1 MSIKRIRFKPKGTL
15 WVMVELFVSYGCEQA
30 PEIRSL
36 KIRGVKQ
43 FGLILSHE
51 YDIDAFVHDVRP
63 RACRM
68 SRDCTS
74 AVEYECDAK
83 VFVSDVVGFG
93 LGIGKLG
100 TGTVGWPS
108 ESKEQTFTFTTD
120 CICCDQ
126 PGGLPQ
132 RTLAYFQETQTA
144 TAWFVAFSSLGAALS
159 LSVLNWNADMLLPRL
174 VVYGSLAGAAVSGV
188 IAIAR
193 AVVLR
198 AAESSRGE
206 EPPTDRSETGTM
218 TRSG

>member
-1 MSIKRIRFKPKGTL
+1 MSIKRIRFKPRGTM
-15 WVMVELFVSYGCEQA
+15 WVNVELFVSFGCEQA

-51 YDIDAFVHDVRP
+51 YDIDAFVDEVKR
-63 RACRM
+63 RACRT

-83 VFVSDVVGFG
+83 VFVSDVVGLG

-120 CICCDQ
+120 CICCDE
-126 PGGLPQ
+126 PGGLQ
-132 RTLAYFQETQTA
+132 RTATYLPSTQSA

-159 LSVLNWNADMLLPRL
+159 LSVLNWGAETLLPRL
-174 VVYGSLAGAAVSGV
+174 VVYGSIAGAAVSGV

-193 AVVLR
+193 ALMLR
-198 AAESSRGE
+198 ATGSSQSE
-206 EPPTDRSETGTM
+206 EPPTNGPATDTM
-218 TRSG
+218 RESV